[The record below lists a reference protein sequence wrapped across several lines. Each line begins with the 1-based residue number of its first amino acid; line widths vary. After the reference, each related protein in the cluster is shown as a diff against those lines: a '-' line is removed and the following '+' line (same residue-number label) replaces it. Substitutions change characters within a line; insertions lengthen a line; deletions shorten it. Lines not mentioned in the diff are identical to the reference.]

1 MGTTE
6 SKVRSCPICGGTA
19 VREKRPRTIQY
30 KRRSV
35 RIQQPAWWCT
45 DCGEG
50 MLDSKDAAVADMA
63 FATLKAQVE
72 GVLPPTDIA
81 RIRKTRLQLSQREA
95 GRILGGGA
103 RAFQRYESG
112 SIVVS
117 KPMSNLLA
125 LLDHEPA
132 LLRRLASRQIRT
144 AEAES
149 KRR

>member
-6 SKVRSCPICGGTA
+6 PKTRSCPACGGTA
-19 VREKRPRTIQY
+19 VRETRPRTIRY

-35 RIQQPAWWCT
+35 QIQQPAWWCT

-50 MLDSKDAAVADMA
+50 ILDSKDAAVADVA
-63 FATLKAQVE
+63 FATLKARVE
-72 GVLPPTDIA
+72 GVLPPADIT
-81 RIRKTRLQLSQREA
+81 RIRKTLWLSQRQA
-95 GRILGGGA
+95 GKILGGGA

-132 LLRRLASRQIRT
+132 LIHQLAARQVHA
-144 AEAES
+144 AEVES